1 MRQRSILALV
11 ALVAVLIVAGGYF
24 SVINPITKHLHYG
37 LDLKGG
43 ITATYQAEG
52 TPGAP
57 VTSEAMSK
65 AMQVLS
71 FRVNKLGVSEPL
83 IQKVGNTRIMV
94 DVAGVKNP
102 EQALHYL
109 GETALLAI
117 KSPTGKV
124 LVTGADLSSAQG
136 AILGQGQGDYGVN
149 LTFNSKGAALFKAAT
164 TKYLGKQLPIY
175 LNGKLVEAPTV
186 QSIIPNGQAQLTGGF
201 TSLKQAQQTAALL
214 QSGAL
219 PVKLVVLASNTVSA
233 TLGHQAIMASKLAA
247 TIAIALIAA
256 AMIFWYRLAGF
267 FADIALGVYAFLLL
281 GGLWAVHAV
290 ITIPGIAGIILS
302 MGMAVDANVIIFSRV
317 REEMIG
323 GKTPR
328 AAIEVGFRNAIR
340 AIMDSNATTFIS
352 AIILFFLG
360 SGDVKGFA
368 LTLMIGIVIS
378 LFTAVFLTRQFIR
391 LVSDAGWARVRAIF
405 VG

>member
-24 SVINPITKHLHYG
+24 SVINPITRHLKYG
-37 LDLKGG
+37 LDLRGG
-43 ITATYQAEG
+43 ITATYQAEP
-52 TPGAP
+52 TPQAP
-57 VTSEAMSK
+57 VNAQSMAK
-65 AMQVLS
+65 AMQILS
-71 FRVNKLGVSEPL
+71 FRVNKLGVSEPV
-83 IQKVGNTRIMV
+83 IQEVGNSRIAV
-94 DVAGVKNP
+94 NLAGVKNP
-102 EQALHYL
+102 EQALRFL
-109 GETALLAI
+109 GQTALLQI

-124 LVTGADLSSAQG
+124 LVTGADLSSAEG
-136 AILGQGQGDYGVN
+136 EISQGQYVVA
-149 LTFNSKGAALFKAAT
+149 LSFNSKGAVLFKQAT
-164 TKYLGKQLPIY
+164 TKYLGQQLPIY
-175 LNGKLVEAPTV
+175 LNGKLVEAPKVDT
-186 QSIIPNGQAQLTGGF
+186 IIPNGQAELSGGF
-201 TSLKQAQQTAALL
+201 ATLKQAQQTALLL

-233 TLGHQAIMASKLAA
+233 TLGHQAVVASKRAA
-247 TIAIALIAA
+247 AIAIALIAL
-256 AMIFWYRLAGF
+256 AMIFWYRLAGLL
-267 FADIALGVYAFLLL
+267 ADIALGVYAFLLL
-281 GGLWAVHAV
+281 GSLWAVHAV

-317 REEMIG
+317 REEMVS

-352 AIILFFLG
+352 AIILFFMG

-391 LVSDAGWARVRAIF
+391 LAADAGWARVRAIF

>member
-37 LDLKGG
+37 LDLRGG
-43 ITATYQAEG
+43 ITATYQAEP

-57 VTSEAMSK
+57 VNKTAMAK
-65 AMQVLS
+65 AMEILS
-71 FRVNKLGVSEPL
+71 FRVNKLGVSEPV
-83 IQKVGNTRIMV
+83 IQQVGPRRITV
-94 DVAGVKNP
+94 DLAGVKNP

-109 GETALLAI
+109 GETAILQI

-124 LVTGADLSSAQG
+124 LVTGTELSNATGGIDSQT
-136 AILGQGQGDYGVN
+136 GQYVVF
-149 LTFNSKGAALFKAAT
+149 LTFNSRGAAAFKAAT
-164 TKYLGKQLPIY
+164 TKYLHKQLPIY
-175 LNGKLVEAPTV
+175 LSGKLVESPTV
-186 QSIIPNGQAQLTGGF
+186 NSVVPDGKGELSGGF
-201 TSLKQAQQTAALL
+201 ANLKQAQKTALLL

-219 PVKLVVLASNTVSA
+219 PVKLKVLSVETISA
-233 TLGHQAIMASKLAA
+233 TLGHQSVVASERAA
-247 TIAIALIAA
+247 AIAIALIGL
-256 AMIFWYRLAGF
+256 AMIFWYRLAGL
-267 FADIALGVYAFLLL
+267 FADIALGAYAFLLL
-281 GGLWAVHAV
+281 GALWAVHAT

-317 REEMIG
+317 REEMVA

-340 AIMDSNATTFIS
+340 AIMDSNATTLIS

-378 LFTAVFLTRQFIR
+378 LVTAVVLTRQFIR
-391 LVSDAGWARVRAIF
+391 LVADAGWARVRALF